1 MEEDSPKEILWSTT
15 DLDTAIVIDTL
26 RFNVDKL
33 KIIKD
38 YNEGK
43 YNRDNNPSFYYEKNK
58 LIPPTRSGRWDFLS
72 YNNPMAVITICASSS
87 SVKASK

>member
-15 DLDTAIVIDTL
+15 DLDTASVIDTL

-43 YNRDNNPSFYYEKNK
+43 YNRDNNPSFYYEKKYIN
-58 LIPPTRSGRWDFLS
+58 PTYQKRQMGFPIL
-72 YNNPMAVITICASSS
+72 
-87 SVKASK
+87 

>member
-1 MEEDSPKEILWSTT
+1 MEEDSPKEILLSTT
-15 DLDTAIVIDTL
+15 DLDTASVIDTL

-43 YNRDNNPSFYYEKNK
+43 YNKIITLLFITKRNK

>member
-1 MEEDSPKEILWSTT
+1 MEEDSPKEILWSNT
-15 DLDTAIVIDTL
+15 DLDTASVIDTL

-43 YNRDNNPSFYYEKNK
+43 YNRDNNPSFYYEKK
-58 LIPPTRSGRWDFLS
+58 
-72 YNNPMAVITICASSS
+72 
-87 SVKASK
+87 